1 MAEFRT
7 KELDLTTF
15 LASEG
20 FKYRTE
26 RDPNGKMVT
35 FVFPDGDEVRKAI
48 DRFPLSDVNRI
59 LTYFRGFHK
68 LTKTDL

>member
-1 MAEFRT
+1 MTEFRT

-20 FKYRTE
+20 FEYRTE
-26 RDPNGKMVT
+26 LEHNGKMVV
-35 FVFPDGDEVRKAI
+35 FVFPDGENARKAI
-48 DRFPLSDVNRI
+48 DRFPLSEVNRI

-68 LTKTDL
+68 LTKTSL